1 MNLENFGWLLIGF
14 GGGLAVGA
22 CVFDYVTDSQT
33 QNACESQGESFSSPI
48 INDHD
53 IPVDK
58 NENDPIKPSDSL
70 GDFRNGYK
78 TTTVD
83 YTKFAEGEVPL
94 DEDDPDYKDDIPEEE
109 NDEEKSVKNK
119 MPDPLPQTNVAAYK
133 DGGAPRVISKEELE
147 EPWPGNT
154 VPLLYFQKDG
164 VLMEEISGQTVD
176 DIRMTVGNGL
186 SYFGATDP
194 ERPNFVAVRNE
205 AFNVQ
210 YEIEKCEGSY
220 VENILGVPLE

>member
-22 CVFDYVTDSQT
+22 CIFDYVIDART
-33 QNACESQGESFSSPI
+33 QNTYESQGESFSDPI

-53 IPVDK
+53 ISVDK
-58 NENDPIKPSDSL
+58 NKDDSIQPSDNL
-70 GDFRNGYK
+70 GDFQKGYK
-78 TTTVD
+78 TTTVN
-83 YTKFAEGEVPL
+83 YAKFAEGEVPL

-109 NDEEKSVKNK
+109 KDEESVENK

-147 EPWPGNT
+147 EPWPGDT

-164 VLMEEISGQTVD
+164 VLMEEISEQLVD
-176 DIRMTVGNGL
+176 DISMTVGNGL

-194 ERPNFVAVRNE
+194 ERPDFVAVRNE

-220 VENILGVPLE
+220 VENILGVPIE